1 MKLLLLILLTFS
13 FSTELEVDGNL
24 KLQGDLIFQDQSTMV
39 TAAEKLPAGVMF
51 PFAGLNPPEGYL
63 ICAGQEVSRLEYA
76 SLFEVIG
83 ELYGSGDGQ
92 TTFNLPDLRGR
103 MPLGKD
109 SMNGTSAN
117 RVENQE
123 ADSLGGNAGAEMHQL
138 TVEELASHSH
148 SVPGM
153 GGFPNGSTTYSPG
166 GNGGH
171 PNYQATGSGES
182 TSVGSD
188 MPHNNMPP
196 YLTVNYIIKY

>member
-1 MKLLLLILLTFS
+1 MNLLLLILLTVS

-63 ICAGQEVSRLEYA
+63 ICAGQEVSRVEYA

-109 SMNGTSAN
+109 SMNGISAN
-117 RVENQE
+117 RVENE
-123 ADSLGGNAGAEMHQL
+123 DADSLGGNAGSEKHLL
-138 TVEELASHSH
+138 TQDELPSNNGYISHSMRGQGDSGGSFSYVH
-148 SVPGM
+148 SL
-153 GGFPNGSTTYSPG
+153 N
-166 GNGGH
+166 
-171 PNYQATGSGES
+171 TGP
-182 TSVGSD
+182 VGSD

>member
-1 MKLLLLILLTFS
+1 S

-24 KLQGDLIFQDQSTMV
+24 KLQGDLIFQDETLIN
-39 TAAEKLPAGVMF
+39 TAPKPLPAGIIF
-51 PFAGLNPPEGYL
+51 PFAGQSAPEGYL
-63 ICAGQEVSRLEYA
+63 ICAGQEVSRVEYA

-117 RVENQE
+117 RVENE
-123 ADSLGGNAGAEMHQL
+123 DADSLGGNAGSEKHLL
-138 TVEELASHSH
+138 TQDELPSNNGYISHSMRGQGDSGGSFSYVH
-148 SVPGM
+148 SL
-153 GGFPNGSTTYSPG
+153 N
-166 GNGGH
+166 
-171 PNYQATGSGES
+171 TGP
-182 TSVGSD
+182 VGSD

>member
-1 MKLLLLILLTFS
+1 MNLLLLILLTVS

-63 ICAGQEVSRLEYA
+63 ICAGQEVSRAEYA

-83 ELYGSGDGQ
+83 ELYGGGDGQ
-92 TTFNLPDLRGR
+92 ATFNLPDLRGR

-109 SMNGTSAN
+109 SMNGISAN

-123 ADSLGGNAGAEMHQL
+123 ADSLGGNAGSEKHQL
-138 TVEELASHSH
+138 NIDEMPSHNHYLQNQYGSNGFNQ
-148 SVPGM
+148 VGI
-153 GGFPNGSTTYSPG
+153 GGSNVADGIYTNHTGGS
-166 GNGGH
+166 
-171 PNYQATGSGES
+171 Q
-182 TSVGSD
+182 
-188 MPHNNMPP
+188 PHNNMPP

>member
-1 MKLLLLILLTFS
+1 MNLLLLILLTVS

-24 KLQGDLIFQDQSTMV
+24 KLQGDLIFQDETLIN
-39 TAAEKLPAGVMF
+39 TAPKPLPAGIIF
-51 PFAGLNPPEGYL
+51 PFAGLNPPGGYL
-63 ICAGQEVSRLEYA
+63 ICAGQEVSRAEYA

-83 ELYGSGDGQ
+83 ELYGGGDGQ

-117 RVENQE
+117 RVENQD
-123 ADSLGGNAGAEMHQL
+123 ADSLGGNAGSEKHLL
-138 TVEELASHSH
+138 TQDELPSNNGYISHSMRGQGDSGGSFSYVH
-148 SVPGM
+148 SL
-153 GGFPNGSTTYSPG
+153 N
-166 GNGGH
+166 
-171 PNYQATGSGES
+171 TGP
-182 TSVGSD
+182 VGSD